1 MVGTSFVP
9 GVKQDFLDLPEK
21 NNSLALE
28 SFRDGRLNL
37 IVATS
42 VLEEV
47 SILHSHLY
55 NKDFRGCMFQERLQP
70 PCGLLFALL
79 ALSCSLVSLTADSQ
93 YCRALT
99 SRLVIWWSA
108 WTSQPI

>member
-47 SILHSHLY
+47 SILHS
-55 NKDFRGCMFQERLQP
+55 QSVQQRLQ
-70 PCGLLFALL
+70 GLHVPREATATLWPTLCFIGIKLL
-79 ALSCSLVSLTADSQ
+79 LGFSD
-93 YCRALT
+93 R
-99 SRLVIWWSA
+99 
-108 WTSQPI
+108 